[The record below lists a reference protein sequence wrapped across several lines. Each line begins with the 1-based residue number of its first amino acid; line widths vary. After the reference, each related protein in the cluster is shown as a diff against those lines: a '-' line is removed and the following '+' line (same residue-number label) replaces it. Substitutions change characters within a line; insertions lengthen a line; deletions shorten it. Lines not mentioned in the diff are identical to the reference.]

1 MNTAT
6 AACRRIVGNPW
17 FENFIMAVILF
28 NSIAIGVETYFPG
41 NGVLS
46 ALNNICLAIYT
57 AEIFIRYFA
66 SVSLKDYLRDGW
78 NVFNIVVVLACFI
91 PESLMPNA
99 AAAAA
104 LRVVRVFR
112 VMLLFKNS
120 REMRLIVHAMLRSV
134 RSLGINLMVMFIF
147 LYIFAISGVYM
158 FRLPDPASASPEMQ
172 AKLTRLAEIAPPA
185 PANAHDPYGS
195 LNEAF
200 YTLFRCMS
208 CDDWTDLRY
217 NLVTASEMGII
228 NIPPYVVTIFHTLW
242 YVISAFLLLNL
253 VVAAVVA
260 NYQSTMDSAHEQ
272 EKKNEEEKKRLL
284 AEAEKAEGKETA
296 DAAGNKGGS

>member
-1 MNTAT
+1 
-6 AACRRIVGNPW
+6 
-17 FENFIMAVILF
+17 
-28 NSIAIGVETYFPG
+28 
-41 NGVLS
+41 
-46 ALNNICLAIYT
+46 
-57 AEIFIRYFA
+57 
-66 SVSLKDYLRDGW
+66 
-78 NVFNIVVVLACFI
+78 
-91 PESLMPNA
+91 MPNA

-158 FRLPDPASASPEMQ
+158 FRLPAPASASPEMQ

-200 YTLFRCMS
+200 YTLFRCTTG
-208 CDDWTDLRY
+208 DDWTDLRY

-272 EKKNEEEKKRLL
+272 EKKDEEEKKRLL

>member
-1 MNTAT
+1 M
-6 AACRRIVGNPW
+6 VGKAW

-41 NGVLS
+41 NGVLTL
-46 ALNNICLAIYT
+46 LNNVCLAIYT

-66 SVSLKDYLRDGW
+66 SDTLRDYLRDGW
-78 NVFNIVVVLACFI
+78 NIFNIIVVVACFI
-91 PESLMPNA
+91 PESVMPNA

-120 REMRLIVHAMLRSV
+120 REMRLIIHAMLRSV

-158 FRLPDPASASPEMQ
+158 FRLPDPATASPDMQ

-185 PANAHDPYGS
+185 PANAADPYGTLS
-195 LNEAF
+195 EAF
-200 YTLFRCMS
+200 YTLLRCTTG
-208 CDDWTDLRY
+208 DDWTDLRY
-217 NLVTASEMGII
+217 NLVTASAMGII
-228 NIPPYVVTIFHTLW
+228 NIPPFVVTLFHTLW

-272 EKKNEEEKKRLL
+272 DAKEEEEKKRRLE
-284 AEAEKAEGKETA
+284 EAEKAASGEGGK
-296 DAAGNKGGS
+296 S